1 MRNIHSHI
9 CLPLVLIALLIAT
22 PDLLPAE
29 TTGTLTVT
37 VRENQTLRDIAKE
50 YLGNPNLWIDILRA
64 NNLTSAAD
72 IKVGMA
78 LKIPANELTRADR
91 ALKDALAIID
101 KATMAGA
108 RLFAPEIIANA
119 IETRNKAIAERNKGL
134 YKESYKFARQSRGLA
149 SKALDISIANQNVPA
164 QAIIYYKKGSVQ
176 RREVKGRVW
185 KDTAVN
191 AVLLEGERVRTLSE
205 SNAGILFRDE
215 SRLRLEQNSLA
226 LIQKMRSNKLK
237 NTQDSSIMLLEGDL
251 SALLTGSGGGDNFHL
266 EIPDID
272 TAIRSNRFW
281 VSRDEKSTRFSN
293 YDGEL
298 EISTAEDKLVI
309 GKNQGS
315 VIGRM
320 QKRLSAHNLLP
331 RASLISPASF
341 VTAPSNRL
349 VFEWEPVKGAQSYW
363 LEISTDKM
371 FNRAVYSEKAFASTR
386 YVWEKVP
393 PDVYY
398 WRVSAVDKDGL
409 PGPKSEIRVI
419 NVVKDTTPPYLLIN
433 APTNEAFVRD
443 GIITITGEA
452 ELGVTARVGENTLK
466 LDPSGNFLSWIPLSN
481 GSNVLSIE
489 ARDEAGN
496 VTKRELKL
504 MYLPD
509 SELAVFNFD
518 GTTNQIRPNH
528 FLVQEKGFILLGKTT
543 RDSSVSLKSLQ
554 SAHKASTYADE
565 SGFFHLSVP
574 LSHPREEFIC
584 TRRTPSG
591 QVTEERLVVEIRSG
605 NPIIQFTQPLP
616 EVTREKTLTLA
627 GKLLNGREL
636 RINGRKVSLSEG
648 AFSEKIELKPGSN
661 SIRLEAYDEVKN
673 LTIVK
678 KKVILDRQAPTLLNV
693 ALSQEKARGGEL
705 IHIEVHANDHSIM
718 KRSAPFTIT
727 VGSFVY
733 NGFLTFSRAHKA
745 YIGNV
750 HLPLNARGKVELTK
764 VLLEDYYGN
773 RREYLF

>member
-1 MRNIHSHI
+1 M
-9 CLPLVLIALLIAT
+9 CLPLVLIAVLIAT
-22 PDLLPAE
+22 PGLLPAE

-72 IKVGMA
+72 IKVGMS
-78 LKIPANELTRADR
+78 LKIPANELTRSNR
-91 ALKDALAIID
+91 ALQDALALID

-119 IETRNKAIAERNKGL
+119 IETRDKAIAERNTGR
-134 YKESYKFARQSRGLA
+134 YKESYAFARQSKGLA

-164 QAIIYYKKGSVQ
+164 QAIINYKKGTVQ
-176 RREVKGRVW
+176 RRDVKGRAW
-185 KDTAVN
+185 KDAAVN
-191 AVLLEGERVRTLSE
+191 TVLLEGERVRTLSE

-215 SRLRLEQNSLA
+215 SRLRLDQNSLA

-251 SALLTGSGGGDNFHL
+251 SALLTGSRGGDNFHL

-272 TAIRSNRFW
+272 ATIRSNRFW

-315 VIGRM
+315 VVGRS
-320 QKRLSAHNLLP
+320 QKKLSLHNLLP

-341 VTAPSNRL
+341 TTAPSNRL
-349 VFEWEPVKGAQSYW
+349 VLEWESIKGAHSYW

-371 FNRAVYSEKAFASTR
+371 FNRAVYSEKAFTSTR

-398 WRVSAVDKDGL
+398 WRVSAVDKEGL
-409 PGPKSEIRVI
+409 PGPKSEVRVI
-419 NVVKDTTPPYLLIN
+419 NVVKDTTPPYLLVN
-433 APTNEAFVRD
+433 TPTNEAFVRD

-452 ELGVTARVGENTLK
+452 ELGVTARVGGNTLK
-466 LDPSGNFLSWIPLSN
+466 LDPSGNFLSWIPLSD

-496 VTKRELKL
+496 VTHRELKL
-504 MYLPD
+504 TYLPD

-518 GTTNQIRPNH
+518 GTTNQISPNH
-528 FLVQEKGFILLGKTT
+528 FLVQEKGFILVGKTM
-543 RDSSVSLKSLQ
+543 RDSSVGLKSLE
-554 SAHKASTYADE
+554 SAYKASTYADE
-565 SGFFHLSVP
+565 SGLFQFSVP
-574 LSHPREEFIC
+574 LSHPREDFIC
-584 TRRTPSG
+584 TRRTPSD
-591 QVTEERLVVEIRSG
+591 QITEERLVVEIRSG
-605 NPIIQFTQPLP
+605 NPSIQLAQPLP
-616 EVTREKTLTLA
+616 EVTTEQSLTLK

-636 RINGRKVSLSEG
+636 RINGRKVSLSDG
-648 AFSEKIELKPGSN
+648 AFMETIELKPGSN

-673 LTIVK
+673 LTIVEK
-678 KKVILDRQAPTLLNV
+678 RVILDRQAPTLLNV

-705 IHIEVHANDHSIM
+705 IHIEIHANDHSMM

-733 NGFLTFSRAHKA
+733 DGFLTLSRTHNV
-745 YIGNV
+745 YIGDV